1 MNKID
6 QLEPYYITLRI
17 YRSLCSIYKKGES
30 ITHLDDAEFQL
41 ILDEARD
48 FPQILTSLE
57 ENWGEHAKIA
67 EDICIAN
74 GATRQEDS
82 GSKTVVVVDGDE
94 DDINGTNDPVTE
106 KSTTSDYVTE
116 EQVTDS
122 TTDKVAT
129 TAVVIITDDDEVIEE
144 HISGMGKTE
153 NDDGND
159 DEFITIDNSGSG
171 SGSESGSGSGSGSGG
186 SGSGDDEQIVDSSNM
201 LGLSLMVIFISYLL

>member
-1 MNKID
+1 MFLSFNKK
-6 QLEPYYITLRI
+6 LV
-17 YRSLCSIYKKGES
+17 S
-30 ITHLDDAEFQL
+30 
-41 ILDEARD
+41 
-48 FPQILTSLE
+48 
-57 ENWGEHAKIA
+57 
-67 EDICIAN
+67 
-74 GATRQEDS
+74 
-82 GSKTVVVVDGDE
+82 
-94 DDINGTNDPVTE
+94 
-106 KSTTSDYVTE
+106 YVTE